1 MNRRE
6 NILNELKELNS
17 SLPFESGPN
26 PYKVPEGYF
35 EGLADAV
42 LAKIKGEN
50 AVSASEEITQ
60 LSPLLAGLSRKMP
73 YGVPAG
79 FFETTDLSS
88 VTQEERLPEI
98 LARLN
103 KTMPFE
109 VPAGYFETLP
119 EIMLGRVAKPQAK
132 VVSMSKRWMRYA
144 AAAVI
149 TGIIAVSGFLYFNS
163 KPTTVSV
170 DSPEWVAKQ
179 LKDVETKELEQFI
192 EQTDETI
199 AQNKPKQKTNNNNP
213 VDAESLLKDVSNEE
227 LRSFLEEVPAEDEEL
242 ILLN

>member
-1 MNRRE
+1 MNRRD

-17 SLPFESGPN
+17 SLPVETGFN
-26 PYKVPEGYF
+26 PYTVPSGYF
-35 EGLADAV
+35 EGLADTV
-42 LAKIKGEN
+42 LAKIKGEETF
-50 AVSASEEITQ
+50 SASEEIAQ

-73 YGVPAG
+73 YDVPAG
-79 FFETTDLSS
+79 FFDVPNLSS
-88 VTQEERLPEI
+88 ITGEEKLPEV
-98 LARLN
+98 LARLD

-119 EIMLGRVAKPQAK
+119 EILLGRVAKPQAR
-132 VVSMSKRWMRYA
+132 VVSMHSRWMRMA

-149 TGIIAVSGFLYFNS
+149 AGVIAVFGFVYSNS
-163 KPTTVSV
+163 KPAAVSV

-192 EQTDETI
+192 EQTDISI
-199 AQNKPKQKTNNNNP
+199 AQNKPKQKATNNAE
-213 VDAESLLKDVSNEE
+213 DAESLLKDVSNEE
-227 LRSFLEEVPAEDEEL
+227 LKSFLEEVPVEDEEL